1 MNTITKPKT
10 EKAWVHVK
18 PNEVEKLIVKFAKQG
33 KQPSV
38 VGMIMRDQYGIPDV
52 KKLTGKS
59 ITKILEEANFK
70 MAMPEDL
77 RALMQKTLELR
88 KHIESHPHDPAPH
101 RSLLRTESE
110 IRKLEKCYKAA
121 KKLPPEWKYE
131 PDRIKLLLH

>member
-1 MNTITKPKT
+1 MITTTKAKT
-10 EKAWVHVK
+10 EKTWVHVK
-18 PNEVEKLIVKFAKQG
+18 PSEVEKLIVKFAKQG

-38 VGMIMRDQYGIPDV
+38 VGMIMRDEYGIPDV

-77 RALMQKTLELR
+77 RALVQKTLELR

-131 PDRIKLLLH
+131 PDRVKLLLH

>member
-1 MNTITKPKT
+1 M
-10 EKAWVHVK
+10 
-18 PNEVEKLIVKFAKQG
+18 KFAKQG